1 VTPESAGKTIFRAAT
16 KIQKINLIS
25 MRSFKIFCFKFDDM
39 EMAYLLWLVVERLG
53 KNLNR

>member
-1 VTPESAGKTIFRAAT
+1 MTPESAGKTIFRAAT